1 MCLINE
7 PARLIKNLLIT
18 NDNMAKAWEILVDR
32 YENRRLSIDTQ
43 LAVLFSSKSLKSES
57 SVELKRFLG
66 EIKEAL
72 GALEALNCSVEHW
85 DNLLVYLFT
94 RKLDSDS
101 IKEWEKVIGGY
112 LEPPSYVEF
121 EKFLFNRLRALESI
135 EKFSFIR
142 KPLQSSVQKG
152 IVKSYNATPY
162 NASCAMCN
170 ANHYL
175 SMCQQY
181 LSKTPIQRSDF
192 IKSKNLCFNCLG
204 PHLRKNCRNIK
215 RCKLCNKNHHTSL
228 HDSKPSIN
236 TSTQVKDS
244 DPNQIDQNTPSCSNM
259 QRSASASSHLINSHH
274 INTPVLLATAMIG
287 IFSETG
293 ESVTVR
299 ALIDQGSEV
308 CFISESLVQR
318 LNLPRKTASIPIS
331 GVGSQRTIMSHGSV
345 RINLFSKINNQTTF
359 NDEALILPKL
369 TSYLPKKRSI
379 NLDFNLD
386 SLNLADPEYSS
397 TTKIE
402 LILGVSIYSRIIE
415 IGIIKNIDGSLVAQ
429 QTSLGW
435 IISGILSDQQVTD
448 NSRYGF
454 NCSIDHELLEVMQSF
469 WKQEEY
475 QTQLPYA
482 SSEEYECEEHFK
494 NTHDRDISGRF
505 VVRLPFRK
513 PPKELGNS
521 LDIALK
527 SFNRLELRFA
537 KNEKLKTEYSK
548 FMKEYLDLDHMRQIT
563 SCLDQPHFYLPHH
576 GVIRESS
583 TTTKLRVVFN
593 GSQKS
598 SSGLSLN
605 DCLNVGPKLQTELV
619 DVLLRWRRHPIVFA
633 CDLEKMYRQIR
644 VHQDDWPFQQI
655 LWREKPSDELKTYQL
670 CTVTYGLSSA
680 PYLALKCIKQL
691 AEENQEKFPQGFE
704 VLRYNTYVDDIL
716 SGAETAEEAH
726 EIIYQ
731 LNTVLKMGGFTAR
744 KWISN
749 ETDVLNIIPSK
760 LLAETSTCEFKENH
774 AIHTLGLLWDNHKDE
789 FLFKCNSFHN
799 ETDQVTKR
807 NVLSFIARLYDPL
820 GWLSPLITSAK
831 VLMQELWIQHL
842 DWDDILPLELKIR
855 WNNLRKEFNKI
866 NTIRIPRW
874 IGTSSR
880 ATSIELHGFADA
892 STIAYEAVLYLRVS
906 IQNELRVSILVSKS
920 KVSPLKRVTIPR
932 LELCAAVL
940 LVRLLK
946 RVQSVLKLCEH
957 SIYLWTDSTVVLS
970 WIRGHPSRWKDYVR
984 NRVTEIHEVSGVH
997 WNYVPGEDNP
1007 ADLVSR
1013 GVTMMKLQ
1021 SNSSWWSGPCWLM
1034 YPSTQWPKESP
1045 SPPSQVDLEQR
1056 VTIPVSNSAIR
1067 KNQGWDLKNK
1077 YSSLTRLLR
1086 VTAWCA
1092 RVFDKNN
1099 LLSSVSG
1106 VLSADEL
1113 NRALLFWVKECQNL
1127 EFAEELILLRSK
1139 RTITRTSSLYRL
1151 NPFLDGDG
1159 FLRITGRL
1167 QFSNLDYD
1175 EKHPIILPKFSTITT
1190 LIIDYYHKTTLH
1202 GGVQLTLASIR
1213 RRFWIIGGRVSVKSL
1228 IHRCMICARQRVV
1241 TSQQLMGQL
1250 PSPRVNQSRPFL
1262 HTGVDYAGPF
1272 FLRKKGWV
1280 RLVANE
1286 NSARTGALREL
1297 DTESFF

>member
-1 MCLINE
+1 MTESKNPDVLFERQNDLYGLINRTIDNLKKLAIVKRTRAAVKTRLERLDVNWEEFNENHKFLSKYKLDYTETIYFSEDLFSLCEESYLNTKSEMIELLESNEESLSIPENVLVTEKAQTAPFRTRNVPVINLPKFDGDFANWTQFRDLFNSMVYQDNNISNGEKLQYLKMCLINE

-32 YENRRLSIDTQ
+32 YENRRLLINTQ
-43 LAVLFSSKSLKSES
+43 LAVLFSSKSVKSES

-94 RKLDSDS
+94 RKLDSES

-236 TSTQVKDS
+236 TSTQVKNS

-259 QRSASASSHLINSHH
+259 QRSASASIHLINSHH
-274 INTPVLLATAMIG
+274 INTPVFLATAMIG

-299 ALIDQGSEV
+299 ALIDHCSEV

-386 SLNLADPEYSS
+386 SFNLADPEYSS

-435 IISGILSDQQVTD
+435 FISGILSDQQVTD

-774 AIHTLGLLWDNHKDE
+774 AIYTLGLLWVNHKDE

-799 ETDQVTKR
+799 ETHQVTKR

-831 VLMQELWIQHL
+831 ILMQELWIQHL
-842 DWDDILPLELKIR
+842 DWDDILPIELKIR
-855 WNNLRKEFNKI
+855 WNNLRKEFSKI

-892 STIAYEAVLYLRVS
+892 SIIAYGAVLYLRVS

-946 RVQSVLKLCEH
+946 RVQSVLKLFEH

-1013 GVTMMKLQ
+1013 LVTMIKLQ

-1056 VTIPVSNSAIR
+1056 VTIPVSN
-1067 KNQGWDLKNK
+1067 
-1077 YSSLTRLLR
+1077 
-1086 VTAWCA
+1086 
-1092 RVFDKNN
+1092 
-1099 LLSSVSG
+1099 
-1106 VLSADEL
+1106 
-1113 NRALLFWVKECQNL
+1113 
-1127 EFAEELILLRSK
+1127 
-1139 RTITRTSSLYRL
+1139 
-1151 NPFLDGDG
+1151 
-1159 FLRITGRL
+1159 
-1167 QFSNLDYD
+1167 
-1175 EKHPIILPKFSTITT
+1175 
-1190 LIIDYYHKTTLH
+1190 
-1202 GGVQLTLASIR
+1202 
-1213 RRFWIIGGRVSVKSL
+1213 
-1228 IHRCMICARQRVV
+1228 
-1241 TSQQLMGQL
+1241 
-1250 PSPRVNQSRPFL
+1250 
-1262 HTGVDYAGPF
+1262 
-1272 FLRKKGWV
+1272 
-1280 RLVANE
+1280 
-1286 NSARTGALREL
+1286 
-1297 DTESFF
+1297 